1 MEKEQLYIPAE
12 DAYFSQ
18 PYIDVEEWRDT
29 PVRHY
34 YVHGGFKGTEI
45 NGANEAR
52 FCIYFPE
59 KDNYEGRFFQYLSP
73 APEDEHESEHL
84 TGEDNKISFCLTHGA
99 YYVVSNQGGFV
110 MGGDPGRLYK
120 TSANTAEFSRKIAKK
135 LYGTEERP
143 YGYVFGGSGGS
154 FKTMGCM
161 EATEG
166 IWDGAVPYVMA
177 NPMAAPNVF
186 ASRMRAVRLLGEAGM
201 QRVVEAME
209 PGGSGDI
216 YEGLDALQ
224 EQALREATRMG
235 FPEKA
240 WFDYPYMGDGAL
252 MVLVP
257 TVYQLF
263 PTYFKDFWEK
273 EGYEGADKNSSEYR
287 DRMQHITKVKT
298 VAYEEKKPIEEDE
311 NYTSVNNSWVN
322 TMLGG
327 EPLPK
332 IEMEDLIPEGS
343 YQYHC
348 RLRVLDGEAAGVEI
362 NISEIDGTW
371 LTLHPENAGAQNKN
385 PLKNLKPGDQI
396 MVDNSDAIAMQC
408 FHRHQIP
415 DETYHVYDQF
425 RDAEGKPLY
434 PQLPMLIA
442 MFIGTSGAGLPLTGN
457 MHGKIIGLCSM
468 LDESAC
474 PWHGDWYR
482 EAIRRN
488 GVDEENQFR
497 LYYHDNSIHDDRAGY
512 LDDPQ
517 HQVDYLGTLHQA
529 LLDVAAWC
537 EKGVKPLPTMNYRY
551 DDGQIRLPEDVTERG
566 GMQPVVKE
574 AVSDAAGNSTCNG
587 KVVQVK
593 AGEPVSFHA
602 VVTVLPE
609 AGKVTKAAWDYEKKN
624 DWSVAEELHERE
636 DGSVLVES
644 THVFAK
650 PGVYYPCIKVQSN
663 RNGDLSD
670 IFTQCKNLD
679 RVKVVVDE

>member
-1 MEKEQLYIPAE
+1 MSTDSKLYLPSE
-12 DAYFSQ
+12 DPYFSQ
-18 PYIDVEEWRDT
+18 PYIDVEEWREE

-45 NGANEAR
+45 DGANEAR
-52 FCIYFPE
+52 FSFYFPE
-59 KDNYEGRFFQYLSP
+59 KDRYEGRFFQYLSP

-84 TGEDNKISFCLTHGA
+84 RGEDDKISFCLTHGA

-110 MGGDPGRLYK
+110 LGDQTGRLYR
-120 TSANTAEFSRKIAKK
+120 TSANAAEFSRKVAKRI
-135 LYGTEERP
+135 YETEERP

-186 ASRMRAVRLLGEAGM
+186 APRMRAVRLLGEEGM
-201 QRVVEAME
+201 KKVVEAME

-216 YEGLDALQ
+216 YEGLDEDQ
-224 EQALREATRMG
+224 RQALKEASAMG
-235 FPEKA
+235 FPKKA

-252 MVLVP
+252 MVLVQ
-257 TVYQLF
+257 TIYQVF

-273 EGYEGADKNSSEYR
+273 EGYEGADPASNEARS
-287 DRMQHITKVKT
+287 RMQHVTEVT
-298 VAYEEKKPIEEDE
+298 ELSYEEDKKEMTEEE
-311 NYTSVNNSWVN
+311 YTSVNNSWVN

-327 EPLPK
+327 EKLPK
-332 IEMEDLIPEGS
+332 IRMKEQVPAGK

-348 RLRVLDGEAAGVEI
+348 RLRVLDGEAAGAEMNIDEI
-362 NISEIDGTW
+362 KGNW
-371 LTLHPENAGAQNKN
+371 LILHPDNGGTSNKN
-385 PLKNLKPGDQI
+385 PFKNLKPGDHI

-415 DETYHVYDQF
+415 DETYEVYDQF
-425 RDAEGKPLY
+425 RDKDGHPKYA
-434 PQLPMLIA
+434 QLPMLIA
-442 MFIGTSGAGLPLTGN
+442 PMIAVSGAGLPLTGN
-457 MHGKIIGLCSM
+457 MHGKMIGLCSL

-482 EAIRRN
+482 KAVRRC
-488 GVDEENQFR
+488 GVDEAESFR

-537 EKGVKPLPTMNYRY
+537 EKGIEPFPTMNYRVE
-551 DDGQIRLPEDVTERG
+551 DGQVLLPEHADERG
-566 GMQPVVKE
+566 GMQPVVK
-574 AVSDAAGNSTCNG
+574 ATVSASDGSVWADG
-587 KVVQVK
+587 K
-593 AGEPVSFHA
+593 A
-602 VVTVLPE
+602 VTVVRGTPVTFTAVIE
-609 AGKVTKAAWDYEKKN
+609 VPKGAGSVTKAAWDYEKTN
-624 DWSVAEELHERE
+624 DWSRGEELLPQEN
-636 DGSVLVES
+636 GTVLVKS
-644 THVFAK
+644 VHTFDR
-650 PGVYYPCIKVQSN
+650 PGTYFPCIKVQSN
-663 RNGDLSD
+663 RKGDLND

-679 RVKVVVDE
+679 RVRVVVE